1 MNFGSDPHYLASSYR
16 KIFGEAPRFSSRAG
30 SSAVSSGGG
39 GSYRSLSASRSS
51 HAASYR
57 LAPAESLD
65 LSQAA
70 ALGGEFRVSRTSEKE
85 QLQGLNDRFAGYIE
99 KVRQLE
105 QHNRLLEAELGALRQ
120 RHAEP
125 SRLAEL
131 CEGERREL
139 RARLDDSEAAR
150 ERLALERERLA
161 EEAQRL
167 RARCEEEAAGRA
179 EAEQALRAQQR
190 EADGAGLARLALEKK
205 VEALLD
211 ELAFVRQAHAEELAE
226 LSAALQAPPP
236 PAEPEPG
243 ARADLTAALKELR
256 AQYEGLAAKNLQAA
270 DEWYRAKV
278 ANLSQQAARSS
289 EAVRASREEVG
300 EYRRQLQARTLE
312 AESLRGANEALER
325 QLRDGEERH
334 HADALAFQ
342 DTISQLESDLRETK
356 SEMARHLREY
366 QDLLNVKMA
375 LDIEIAAYRKLLEG
389 EETRF
394 STSSISI
401 SSLNPLSNP
410 SYSFQPRL
418 YSSSVTSS
426 SKISPTLSFKK
437 EEKEE
442 ATKLASKISSSQ
454 VGEAFAEMIEETI
467 TSTKKTER
475 TNLEEGSIANQK
487 I

>member
-16 KIFGEAPRFSSRAG
+16 KIFGEPLRYSSRLG
-30 SSAVSSGGG
+30 SSSASS
-39 GSYRSLSASRSS
+39 SYRSQSASRSS
-51 HAASYR
+51 HAVSYR
-57 LAPAESLD
+57 LAQAESLD
-65 LSQAA
+65 LNQAA
-70 ALGGEFRVSRTSEKE
+70 AVNDEFRLTRTSEKE

-105 QHNRLLEAELGALRQ
+105 QHNRVLEAELGALRQ

-125 SRLAEL
+125 NRLAEL
-131 CEGERREL
+131 FQGELREL
-139 RARLDDSEAAR
+139 RAQLDETEAAR
-150 ERLALERERLA
+150 AQAALERERLA

-167 RARCEEEAAGRA
+167 RAHCEEEARARA

-190 EADGAGLARLALEKK
+190 DVDGATLARMALEKK

-211 ELAFVRQAHAEELAE
+211 EVDFLRKVHAEELAE
-226 LSAALQAPPP
+226 LSASLQAPSLAA
-236 PAEPEPG
+236 AEPD
-243 ARADLTAALKELR
+243 ATKADLTAALKELR
-256 AQYEGLAAKNLQAA
+256 AQYEVLAAKNLQAA
-270 DEWYRAKV
+270 EEWYRAKF
-278 ANLSQQAARSS
+278 ANLSEQAARST
-289 EAVRASREEVG
+289 EAIRASREEVG

-312 AESLRGANEALER
+312 VESLRGANESLER
-325 QLRDGEERH
+325 QLHEMEERH
-334 HADALAFQ
+334 NAEAAGLQ
-342 DTISQLESDLRETK
+342 DTVCQLESDLRETK
-356 SEMARHLREY
+356 NEMARHLREY

-401 SSLNPLSNP
+401 SSLNPISNP
-410 SYSFQPRL
+410 IYSFQPRL
-418 YSSSVTSS
+418 FSSSVVSS
-426 SKISPTLSFKK
+426 SKISPTLSFKR

-442 ATKLASKISSSQ
+442 AKLASKISSSQ

-487 I
+487 M

>member
-16 KIFGEAPRFSSRAG
+16 KIFGESPRFSSRLG
-30 SSAVSSGGG
+30 GSAVAGG
-39 GSYRSLSASRSS
+39 YRSHSASRSS
-51 HAASYR
+51 YAASYR
-57 LAPAESLD
+57 LAQAESLD

-70 ALGGEFRVSRTSEKE
+70 ALGDEFRLTRTSEKE

-99 KVRQLE
+99 RVRQLE
-105 QHNRLLEAELGALRQ
+105 QHNRLLESELGALRQ

-131 CEGERREL
+131 FQGEL
-139 RARLDDSEAAR
+139 RQLRAQLDDTEAAR
-150 ERLALERERLA
+150 AQLALERERMA

-167 RARCEEEAAGRA
+167 RARGEEEARARA
-179 EAEQALRAQQR
+179 EAEQALRAQQL
-190 EADGAGLARLALEKK
+190 EGDGAALARLALEKK

-211 ELAFVRQAHAEELAE
+211 ELAFVRQVHAEELAE
-226 LSAALQAPPP
+226 LSAALQAPPLAA
-236 PAEPEPG
+236 AEPDSTK
-243 ARADLTAALKELR
+243 ADLTAALKELR

-278 ANLSQQAARSS
+278 ANLSEQAARSH
-289 EAVRASREEVG
+289 EAIRASREEIG

-312 AESLRGANEALER
+312 VESLRGANEALER
-325 QLRDGEERH
+325 QLHDMEERH
-334 HADALAFQ
+334 GADTVGFQ

-401 SSLNPLSNP
+401 SPLNPLSNP

-418 YSSSVTSS
+418 FSSSVISS

-437 EEKEE
+437 EQKEE

-475 TNLEEGSIANQK
+475 TNLEEESTANQK

>member
-16 KIFGEAPRFSSRAG
+16 KIFGESPRYSARLG
-30 SSAVSSGGG
+30 GSAVSS
-39 GSYRSLSASRSS
+39 SYRSQSVSRSS
-51 HAASYR
+51 HAVSYR
-57 LAPAESLD
+57 LAQAESLD

-70 ALGGEFRVSRTSEKE
+70 AVNDEFRLTRTNEKE

-125 SRLAEL
+125 NRLAEL
-131 CEGERREL
+131 FQGELREL
-139 RARLDDSEAAR
+139 RAQLDETEAAR
-150 ERLALERERLA
+150 AQATLERERMA
-161 EEAQRL
+161 EDMQRL
-167 RARCEEEAAGRA
+167 RALCEEEARA
-179 EAEQALRAQQR
+179 RADAEQALRAQQR
-190 EADGAGLARLALEKK
+190 EADGSTLARMALEKK

-211 ELAFVRQAHAEELAE
+211 EVAFLRKVHAEELAE
-226 LSAALQAPPP
+226 LSASLQAPPMV
-236 PAEPEPG
+236 ALEPDS
-243 ARADLTAALKELR
+243 AKADLTAALKELR
-256 AQYEGLAAKNLQAA
+256 AQYEALAAKNLQAA
-270 DEWYRAKV
+270 EEWYRAKF
-278 ANLSQQAARSS
+278 ANLSEQAARST
-289 EAVRASREEVG
+289 EAIRASREEIS

-312 AESLRGANEALER
+312 VESLRGANESLER
-325 QLRDGEERH
+325 QLHEMEERH
-334 HADALAFQ
+334 NAEYSDG
-342 DTISQLESDLRETK
+342 LESDLRETK

-394 STSSISI
+394 STSGISI
-401 SSLNPLSNP
+401 SSLNLPSNP
-410 SYSFQPRL
+410 IYSFQPRL
-418 YSSSVTSS
+418 FSSSVVSS
-426 SKISPTLSFKK
+426 SKLSPTLSFKK

-442 ATKLASKISSSQ
+442 AKLASKISSSQ

-487 I
+487 M

>member
-16 KIFGEAPRFSSRAG
+16 KIFGESPRYSARLG
-30 SSAVSSGGG
+30 GSAVSS
-39 GSYRSLSASRSS
+39 SYRSQSVSRSS
-51 HAASYR
+51 HAVSYR
-57 LAPAESLD
+57 LAQAESLD

-70 ALGGEFRVSRTSEKE
+70 AVNDEFRLTRTNEKE

-125 SRLAEL
+125 NRLAEL
-131 CEGERREL
+131 FQGELREL
-139 RARLDDSEAAR
+139 RAQLDETEAAR
-150 ERLALERERLA
+150 AQATLERERMA
-161 EEAQRL
+161 EDMQRL
-167 RARCEEEAAGRA
+167 RALCEEEARA
-179 EAEQALRAQQR
+179 RADAEQALRAQQR
-190 EADGAGLARLALEKK
+190 EADGSTLARMALEKK

-211 ELAFVRQAHAEELAE
+211 EVAFLRKVHAEELAE
-226 LSAALQAPPP
+226 LSASLQAPPMV
-236 PAEPEPG
+236 ALEPDS
-243 ARADLTAALKELR
+243 AKADLTAALKELR
-256 AQYEGLAAKNLQAA
+256 AQYEALAAKNLQAA
-270 DEWYRAKV
+270 EEWYRAKF
-278 ANLSQQAARSS
+278 ANLSEQAARST
-289 EAVRASREEVG
+289 EAIRASREEIS

-312 AESLRGANEALER
+312 VESLRGANESLER
-325 QLRDGEERH
+325 QLHEMEERH
-334 HADALAFQ
+334 NAEALSLQ
-342 DTISQLESDLRETK
+342 ETVSQLESDLRETK

-394 STSSISI
+394 STSGISI
-401 SSLNPLSNP
+401 SSLNLPSNP
-410 SYSFQPRL
+410 IYSFQPRL
-418 YSSSVTSS
+418 FSSSVVSS
-426 SKISPTLSFKK
+426 SKLSPTLSFKK

-442 ATKLASKISSSQ
+442 AKLASKISSSQ

-487 I
+487 M

>member
-1 MNFGSDPHYLASSYR
+1 MNFGSDSHYLASSYR
-16 KIFGEAPRFSSRAG
+16 KIFGEPPRYSSRLGSSTAG
-30 SSAVSSGGG
+30 SS
-39 GSYRSLSASRSS
+39 YRSQSLSRSS
-51 HAASYR
+51 HAVSYR
-57 LAPAESLD
+57 LAQAESLD

-70 ALGGEFRVSRTSEKE
+70 AVHDEFRLTRTNEKE

-105 QHNRLLEAELGALRQ
+105 QHNRLLETELGALRQ

-131 CEGERREL
+131 FQAELREL
-139 RARLDDSEAAR
+139 RAQLEETEASRAQAALD
-150 ERLALERERLA
+150 RERLA
-161 EEAQRL
+161 EEVQRL
-167 RARCEEEAAGRA
+167 RAHCEDEARARA

-190 EADGAGLARLALEKK
+190 EVDGATLARLALEKK

-211 ELAFVRQAHAEELAE
+211 ELAFVRKVHSEELAE
-226 LSAALQAPPP
+226 LSASLQAP
-236 PAEPEPG
+236 ALAAVEPDSPK
-243 ARADLTAALKELR
+243 ADLTAALKELR
-256 AQYEGLAAKNLQAA
+256 GQYEVLAAKNLQAA
-270 DEWYRAKV
+270 EEWYRGKF
-278 ANLSQQAARSS
+278 ANLSEQAARSN
-289 EAVRASREEVG
+289 EAIRASREEIG

-312 AESLRGANEALER
+312 VESLRGANESLER
-325 QLRDGEERH
+325 QLHEMEERH
-334 HADALAFQ
+334 HAEAVGLQ
-342 DTISQLESDLRETK
+342 DTVNQLESDLRDTK

-401 SSLNPLSNP
+401 SSMNPPSNP
-410 SYSFQPRL
+410 TYSFQPRFF
-418 YSSSVTSS
+418 SSSMASS
-426 SKISPTLSFKK
+426 SKISPTFSFKK

-442 ATKLASKISSSQ
+442 AKLASKISSSQ

-475 TNLEEGSIANQK
+475 TNLEEGGAANQK
-487 I
+487 V

>member
-1 MNFGSDPHYLASSYR
+1 MNFGSDSHYLASSYR
-16 KIFGEAPRFSSRAG
+16 KIFGEPPRFSSRLSSSTLG
-30 SSAVSSGGG
+30 S
-39 GSYRSLSASRSS
+39 SYRSQSVSRSS
-51 HAASYR
+51 HAVSYR
-57 LAPAESLD
+57 LAQAESLD
-65 LSQAA
+65 LGQAA
-70 ALGGEFRVSRTSEKE
+70 ALNDEFRLTRTNEKE

-105 QHNRLLEAELGALRQ
+105 QHNRLLEAEVGALRQ

-125 SRLAEL
+125 NRLAEL
-131 CEGERREL
+131 FQGELREL
-139 RARLDDSEAAR
+139 RAQLDDTEAAR
-150 ERLALERERLA
+150 AQMALERERLA
-161 EEAQRL
+161 EEVQRL
-167 RARCEEEAAGRA
+167 RARCEEEARGRA
-179 EAEQALRAQQR
+179 EAEQSMRVQQR
-190 EADGAGLARLALEKK
+190 DVDGATLARVALEKR

-211 ELAFVRQAHAEELAE
+211 ELAFARKVHAEELAE
-226 LSAALQAPPP
+226 MSASLQVPTLA
-236 PAEPEPG
+236 APEPD
-243 ARADLTAALKELR
+243 ATKADLTAALKELR
-256 AQYEGLAAKNLQAA
+256 GQYEALAAKNLQAA
-270 DEWYRAKV
+270 EEWYRAKF
-278 ANLSQQAARSS
+278 ANLSEQAARSN
-289 EAVRASREEVG
+289 EAIRVSREEIG

-312 AESLRGANEALER
+312 VESLRGANESLER
-325 QLRDGEERH
+325 QLHEMEERH
-334 HADALAFQ
+334 NAEAVGLQ
-342 DTISQLESDLRETK
+342 ETISQLESDLRETK

-410 SYSFQPRL
+410 GYSFQPRL
-418 YSSSVTSS
+418 FSSSVVSS

-442 ATKLASKISSSQ
+442 AKLASKISSSQ

-475 TNLEEGSIANQK
+475 TNLEEGSITNQK
-487 I
+487 M